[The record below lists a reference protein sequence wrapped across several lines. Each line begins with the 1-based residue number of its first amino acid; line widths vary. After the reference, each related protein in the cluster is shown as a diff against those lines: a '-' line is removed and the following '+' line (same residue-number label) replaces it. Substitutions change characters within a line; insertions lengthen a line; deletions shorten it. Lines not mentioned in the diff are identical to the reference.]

1 MAFVRLFP
9 SEARVAME
17 IAGADTATS
26 LSALGQKGLSG
37 NLKEIDLNETPSM
50 QVKRRQLRLLTL
62 LKTGIYILY

>member
-1 MAFVRLFP
+1 
-9 SEARVAME
+9 ME

-62 LKTGIYILY
+62 LKT

>member
-1 MAFVRLFP
+1 MAFVRFFP

-17 IAGADTATS
+17 IAGADTATG
-26 LSALGQKGLSG
+26 LSALGQNGLSG

-50 QVKRRQLRLLTL
+50 QAKRRQLRLLTL